1 MDRWDVL
8 ILLVAGYLAVMVLV
22 RMMAQRRNQLVDHIR
37 QRIVE
42 QQNEGRSSSDRS
54 RDDADRGT
62 A

>member
-8 ILLVAGYLAVMVLV
+8 IILVAAYLAVMVLV

-37 QRIVE
+37 QRIQE
-42 QQNEGRSSSDRS
+42 QQNGNNPSSDQN
-54 RDDADRGT
+54 RDETDRGV